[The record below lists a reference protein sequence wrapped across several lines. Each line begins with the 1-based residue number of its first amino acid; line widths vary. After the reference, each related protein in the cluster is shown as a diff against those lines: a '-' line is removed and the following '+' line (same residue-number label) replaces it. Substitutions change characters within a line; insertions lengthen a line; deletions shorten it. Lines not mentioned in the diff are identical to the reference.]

1 MLQFL
6 SFTWTLS
13 LTKDMDVTGKTAQGM
28 EWSRAE
34 GRKRP
39 DRPAYE
45 RNGDLVIRKTSG
57 QVLQQNNYFNKVFSF
72 VEKRVTWTYCG
83 EEGHFSLLSLQPCW
97 PLFVMHSHLHPFPH
111 SIPTAV
117 SSLHPSL
124 PSQILLLCSL
134 LGVLLP
140 SFISS
145 HDQPNIQHM
154 VSCVRAKEIISTLH
168 LPTPDDHFTWLL
180 HPPHCCLI
188 FYVNRWKTTQGVHK
202 AGSIFPAPFPKDST
216 HIKQY

>member
-83 EEGHFSLLSLQPCW
+83 EEGYFSLLSLQPCW
-97 PLFVMHSHLHPFPH
+97 PLFVMHSHLHPFLH

-140 SFISS
+140 LSPPMIDPIFNIWSAASEPKKLYQHCICQPQMTTLLGCFIPHTAVSSFTSTDGKLPRACTRLDLSS
-145 HDQPNIQHM
+145 QHP
-154 VSCVRAKEIISTLH
+154 SQ
-168 LPTPDDHFTWLL
+168 
-180 HPPHCCLI
+180 
-188 FYVNRWKTTQGVHK
+188 KT
-202 AGSIFPAPFPKDST
+202 A
-216 HIKQY
+216 HI